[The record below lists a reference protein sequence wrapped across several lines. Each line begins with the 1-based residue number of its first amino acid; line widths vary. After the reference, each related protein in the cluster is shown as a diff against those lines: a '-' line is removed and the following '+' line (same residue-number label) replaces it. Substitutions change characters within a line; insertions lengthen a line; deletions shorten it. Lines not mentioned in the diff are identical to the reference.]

1 MTRIKMCGITRPAD
15 AELAVELGV
24 NALGFVLW
32 PESPRHIRIEDAAR
46 IIATLPPFVTAGG
59 VFVNPDADAVRRA
72 AEEAGIPLAQLHG
85 DVPGWVGRRPPG
97 RLLPAVH
104 LAQGDAGIEPACGDG
119 EAVLLDA
126 HDPVK
131 HGGTGRTVD
140 WARAALVARARPV
153 VLAGGLTPANVAEAI
168 RVVRPYGVDVASGI
182 EVSPG
187 VKDPGRM
194 RMFVEAVK
202 ETP

>member
-1 MTRIKMCGITRPAD
+1 MTRIKMCGITRSAD
-15 AELAVELGV
+15 AELAVALGV

-32 PESPRHIRIEDAAR
+32 PGSPRHIRLDDAAR
-46 IIATLPPFVTAGG
+46 IIAALPPYVTAVG
-59 VFVNPDADAVRRA
+59 VFVNPGVEAVRRA
-72 AEEAGIPLAQLHG
+72 AEEAGIVLAQIHG
-85 DVPGWVGRRPPG
+85 DLPTWEGGRPPV
-97 RLLPAVH
+97 RVLRAVH
-104 LAQGDAGIEPACGDG
+104 LAAGDGAIEPACGAG

-131 HGGTGRTVD
+131 HGGTGRPVD
-140 WARAALVARARPV
+140 WGRAARVARGRPV
-153 VLAGGLTPANVAEAI
+153 MLAGGLTPANVAEAI

-182 EVSPG
+182 EMAPG
-187 VKDPGRM
+187 VKDPELM

>member
-15 AELAVELGV
+15 AALAVELGV
-24 NALGFVLW
+24 HALGFVLW
-32 PESPRHIRIEDAAR
+32 PDSPRHIRLEDAAR
-46 IIATLPPFVTAGG
+46 IIATLPPFVTAVG
-59 VFVNPDADAVRRA
+59 VFVSPGADTVRRA
-72 AEEAGIPLAQLHG
+72 AEEAGIALAQIHG
-85 DVPGWVGRRPPG
+85 EVPGWDGRRPA
-97 RLLPAVH
+97 RILRAVH
-104 LAQGDAGIEPACGDG
+104 LSQGDVGIEPACGEG

-126 HDPVK
+126 HDPVR

-182 EVSPG
+182 EMSPG
-187 VKDPGRM
+187 VKDPARM

-202 ETP
+202 ETL